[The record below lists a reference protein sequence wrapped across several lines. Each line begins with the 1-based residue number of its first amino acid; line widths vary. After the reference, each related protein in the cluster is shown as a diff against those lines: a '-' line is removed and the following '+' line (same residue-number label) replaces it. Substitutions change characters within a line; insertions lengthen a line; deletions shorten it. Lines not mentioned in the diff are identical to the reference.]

1 MIENCGNRNTYA
13 LKVNTGYISMLN
25 QEMEISGKIV
35 NIHKYAN
42 EII

>member
-1 MIENCGNRNTYA
+1 
-13 LKVNTGYISMLN
+13 MLN

-42 EII
+42 EIIWIKEIQIEEQFIRFH